1 MKMLLLAMETGK
13 ISENDTVSLIQTGL
27 ERNVLTTDE
36 FVTSMFG
43 TCETEEEQYGDTIFD
58 TEWVTILRQGA
69 FLKFSASSQ
78 LKLLSLF
85 DRRDLITCI
94 SRSFDDIGIACL
106 SKEDVSYLKGLAT
119 HCLLD
124 ILTIDLVNANLSKFQ
139 AFSSDDKL
147 CFIPN
152 KIKCE
157 ETFRQELDYKRM
169 LSYGLLPE
177 FCYDVTS
184 YGIPLECAVWCE
196 RYILEHGFTGC
207 IKQSLLNCIREYTV

>member
-1 MKMLLLAMETGK
+1 
-13 ISENDTVSLIQTGL
+13 
-27 ERNVLTTDE
+27 
-36 FVTSMFG
+36 MFG
-43 TCETEEEQYGDTIFD
+43 TCETEDEQYGDTFFD
-58 TEWVTILRQGA
+58 SQLVTRLRQGA

-94 SRSFDDIGIACL
+94 SRSFDDIGRACL
-106 SKEDVSYLKGLAT
+106 SKKDVSYLKGLAT
-119 HCLLD
+119 HGLLD

-157 ETFRQELDYKRM
+157 ET
-169 LSYGLLPE
+169 LS
-177 FCYDVTS
+177 
-184 YGIPLECAVWCE
+184 
-196 RYILEHGFTGC
+196 
-207 IKQSLLNCIREYTV
+207 EYTV